1 MILRFRE
8 LFDDFFCLIFEIKTN
23 AEVFMKKM
31 IILTIIAGIVL
42 WSNFSFARTKFVA
55 LPERAETIIRLD
67 NPDFTLVE
75 EERSLPLQKGTNQ
88 VDFSWAG
95 VNIDPDSIR
104 IKILD
109 HPEQVKLVSVS
120 YPPGENALVWQI
132 YSPEAFEEKIRIS
145 YLLKNIDRLITYKAV
160 ADKNE
165 TKVNLQSYLV
175 LRNFSGEDFSMAKIL
190 LDYGETFEKA
200 VAHEETRQML
210 FLTKDGVPIEKKL
223 TFDARKLPWDPE
235 KVQGNVGIPV
245 TYEIK
250 NEKNSGLGEFGLWG
264 GKARVFQDDGKGSTI
279 FLGEDNAN
287 YTPAGEK
294 MSLYIGDSRDIVV
307 SQKKIKDIRI
317 NVRRNSDGAV
327 VLYDTDEVIQVEIE
341 NFKELPANLTLIQEI
356 PGEWDME
363 ETSHQYEKE
372 DANILKFNINIKP
385 KAKETV
391 TFHYHRRNV
400 R

>member
-1 MILRFRE
+1 
-8 LFDDFFCLIFEIKTN
+8 
-23 AEVFMKKM
+23 MKKI
-31 IILTIIAGIVL
+31 IILTIIAGIIL
-42 WSNFSFARTKFVA
+42 WNSASSARTKFVA

-75 EERSLPLQKGTNQ
+75 EERALPLQKGTNQ
-88 VDFSWAG
+88 VDFSWTG
-95 VNIDPDSIR
+95 VSIDPDSIR

-109 HPEQVKLVSVS
+109 HPDQVKLVSVS

-132 YSPEAFEEKIRIS
+132 YSPEAYEEKIRIS
-145 YLLKNIDRLITYKAV
+145 YLLKNIDRLITYKAI
-160 ADKNE
+160 ADKDE
-165 TKVNLQSYLV
+165 TRVNLQSYLV
-175 LRNFSGEDFSMAKIL
+175 LRNFSGEDFALAKIL
-190 LDYGETFEKA
+190 LDYGETFEKS
-200 VAHEETRQML
+200 VSHEETKQML
-210 FLTKDGVPIEKKL
+210 LLTKNNVPIEKKFI
-223 TFDARKLPWDPE
+223 FDARVLPWDPE

-245 TYEIK
+245 KYEIK
-250 NEKNSGLGEFGLWG
+250 NDKNSGLGDFGLWG
-264 GKARVFQDDGKGSTI
+264 GKVRIFQDDGRSSTI

-307 SQKKIKDIRI
+307 TQRKIKDVRI
-317 NVRRNSDGAV
+317 NVRRNNDGGI
-327 VLYDTDEVIQVEIE
+327 VLYDTDEVIQVVIE
-341 NFKELPANLTLIQEI
+341 NFKDAPAILTLIQEI

-372 DANILKFNINIKP
+372 DANIIRFNIKLGP